1 MCKFQIYRVE
11 YPFLLSDKDT
21 VSNWGTKWTPGSR
34 QNFNE
39 YDEDLINDADA
50 NGYVLYEIKGIYKP
64 FEYPERTFYT
74 RKYQD
79 PDGNIF
85 GKNNL
90 RIISSSHFKTMLKG
104 YRYKYEIDGLIYP
117 SSKA

>member
-1 MCKFQIYRVE
+1 MMEEFKTYKVK
-11 YPFLLSDKDT
+11 YPFMLSDKDT
-21 VSNWGTKWTPGSR
+21 VSSWGTKWTPGSR

-50 NGYVLYEIKGIYKP
+50 TGYVIYEVKGVYKP
-64 FEYPERTFYT
+64 GSYPERTFYT

-90 RIISSSHFKTMLKG
+90 RIISSSYFKCMLKG
-104 YRYKYEIDGLIYP
+104 YRYKYEVN
-117 SSKA
+117 S